1 MNAKKLFIYSIIM
14 IFIPPTRLFGF
25 KRFLLRWCGAN
36 VGSNVRIVS
45 SVKFNI
51 TGPLTI
57 GDDTWIGHDVLL
69 VGGNAPITI
78 GARCDIAPRVTLVTG
93 THKIN
98 TSGDR
103 VAGDGYSLPIVIGDG
118 NWICTSA
125 IILGGTTI
133 QNYCLITS
141 GAIVKDSFP
150 SKCMISGIPAKNK
163 KNYTFSDFK

>member
-1 MNAKKLFIYSIIM
+1 MNAKRLFIYSLIM

-25 KRFLLRWCGAN
+25 KRFLLRWCGASI
-36 VGSNVRIVS
+36 GSNVRIVS
-45 SVKFNI
+45 SAKFNI

-103 VAGDGYSLPIVIGDG
+103 VAGDGYSLPIVVGDG
-118 NWICTSA
+118 VWVCASSIL
-125 IILGGTTI
+125 LGGTNI
-133 QNYCLITS
+133 EKMCLIKSTS
-141 GAIVKDSFP
+141 VVKGFFIQRSF
-150 SKCMISGIPAKNK
+150 IAGNPAVVTKPLL
-163 KNYTFSDFK
+163 D